1 MDDRKQL
8 ILRAIIREYIGKI
21 EPVSSKNITNKYGLD
36 VSSATVRNEMS
47 HLEKLGYIE
56 QPHTSAG
63 RIPSELGYRYYVD
76 YLMEKYRIALSE
88 KKAIDNQLDER
99 VDKLDS
105 LLERAGK
112 ILSELTSYPSIV
124 SEPNFTQKK
133 YRHVK
138 LVGIDEKL
146 ALLVIVLEDGEIK
159 NYQVNVVG
167 HMEDEDYLHISKVLN
182 EHLKGKEVNELS
194 GDLVD
199 KLAFQSVADKLILE
213 DVLHALTEVATNNNV
228 KNIHIS
234 GTLNIFNQPE
244 FKDVEKVRDLL
255 GFFEQQ
261 KALQRLIEGGPEGI
275 RIKIGE
281 EVPLDNLEGLSV
293 ITSTYCING
302 KPVGTIGVIGPTR
315 MTYSKSS
322 TLLEKVAEGL
332 SVSLIRLLR

>member
-21 EPVSSKNITNKYGLD
+21 EPVSSKNITGKYGLD

-76 YLMEKYRIALSE
+76 YLMEKYRLALRE
-88 KKAIDNQLDER
+88 KQAIDNQLDER
-99 VDKLDS
+99 VDKLES
-105 LLERAGK
+105 LLERAGA

-124 SEPNFTQKK
+124 SEPTFKQKK
-133 YRHVK
+133 YRHIK

-146 ALLVIVLEDGEIK
+146 ALLVIVLDDGEIK
-159 NYQVNVVG
+159 NYQVNLVG
-167 HMEDEDYLHISKVLN
+167 RMEDEDFIRISNVLD
-182 EHLKGKEVNELS
+182 EQLAGKEVNDLS
-194 GDLVD
+194 GNLVEQ
-199 KLAFQSVADKLILE
+199 LAFQAVADKLVLE
-213 DVLHALTEVATNNNV
+213 DVLRALTEVAGNSNMN
-228 KNIHIS
+228 NIHIS

-255 GFFEQQ
+255 SFFEQQ
-261 KALQRLIEGGPEGI
+261 KALQRLVEGGSEGI
-275 RIKIGE
+275 SIKIGE

-322 TLLEKVAEGL
+322 TLLEKISEGL
-332 SVSLIRLLR
+332 EVSLIKMLR